1 MAAEPR
7 AAFAIRRAELR
18 DVQAIRAIDR
28 QVYPKPW
35 SEKLTVEQIARSKG
49 RHFVAESNRVVG
61 HAGMMFVA
69 DDAHISTIAVDPN
82 YQRLGIATMLV
93 DTLIECAATSIAGAI
108 TLEVRVGNDA
118 AVSLYERLGFVSA
131 GVRPRYYG
139 DTGEDALIM
148 WRGLDGEREQP
159 QPG

>member
-28 QVYPKPW
+28 QVYPNPW

-82 YQRLGIATMLV
+82 
-93 DTLIECAATSIAGAI
+93 
-108 TLEVRVGNDA
+108 
-118 AVSLYERLGFVSA
+118 
-131 GVRPRYYG
+131 
-139 DTGEDALIM
+139 
-148 WRGLDGEREQP
+148 
-159 QPG
+159 